1 MLIMASIVRVG
12 QSRFVTTQIDED
24 SNERI
29 MNCIQTLSELGV
41 EEHRSILKEVFLD
54 DTRKAFERM
63 LSAQEVSS
71 SLGILKVGSV

>member
-12 QSRFVTTQIDED
+12 QSGFVTTQIDED
-24 SNERI
+24 SSERI

-41 EEHRSILKEVFLD
+41 EEHRPILKEVFLD

>member
-1 MLIMASIVRVG
+1 
-12 QSRFVTTQIDED
+12 
-24 SNERI
+24 

-41 EEHRSILKEVFLD
+41 EEHRPILKEVFLD